1 MSKLETDFAVR
12 INSLTA
18 RLNAIPARPQV
29 PVGPYFGG
37 GGRQLPPTALGDGF
51 YSTEAP
57 LSELLVKL
65 RAWLLKECAH
75 LSAKVGRIVEE
86 GRKGRAE
93 REQQRQGQQQQAN
106 SASLSAT
113 PQTPGSSSGGQ
124 RSAIGSASTSASP
137 R

>member
-12 INSLTA
+12 INALVA

-75 LSAKVGRIVEE
+75 LAAKVGRIVEE